1 MEIITKPIASVDVDS
16 MASKVFMEAINLA
29 GGLRRIIEYRNLTW
43 VPSLAEAAYAVV
55 LKNEALKTTREIAAE
70 LGVTPQTIENILS
83 ADPEEV
89 RKYIAGEK
97 LEIDEHIAGGLA
109 KLAYQKLKK
118 ENRLV
123 AAEISKEEAE
133 HIEKA
138 LNVDVAWAIFVLS
151 RIKGVDFPADK
162 EVLKEKIG
170 DLEVKGR
177 RLNEVLEEL
186 EYPIRSPAELLHKI
200 KSKL

>member
-133 HIEKA
+133 HIERA